1 MKSKLVTPGTL
12 LIAVLVAIVLAIPM
26 ATERRRKV
34 LLFDIDGLRPMR
46 TSTLAGDRSVSILP
60 VVFRRSSWISS

>member
-26 ATERRRKV
+26 ATEHRRKISH
-34 LLFDIDGLRPMR
+34 FGIDGIRPLR
-46 TSTLAGDRSVSILP
+46 TSALTGHRSVRFVPAAGLQGT
-60 VVFRRSSWISS
+60 